1 MNQTQAHD
9 QQKADTRSWDHRI
22 PQPTIT
28 CQKRLLWQRFFKMSL
43 IFYSTKVEPHFSYE
57 LLRLHASKA
66 VSTETDC
73 QRNSSWQTLWL
84 ICHTRRASCSRT
96 TALAGAQRIWRWY
109 RHDSL
114 THSHTPTFGLS
125 WQQLS
130 RLDFHVFGSLK
141 GLTISNLQFTEA
153 EALTPSRKGKTLF
166 YYWSA

>member
-1 MNQTQAHD
+1 MKQTEPHH
-9 QQKADTRSWDHRI
+9 QQKADTRSWDQRI

-28 CQKRLLWQRFFKMSL
+28 CKKRLLWQRFCKMSL
-43 IFYSTKVEPHFSYE
+43 IFYSTKVELHFSMSFW
-57 LLRLHASKA
+57 ACMQSKQFQKR
-66 VSTETDC
+66 DC
-73 QRNSSWQTLWL
+73 RRNSSWQTLWL

-96 TALAGAQRIWRWY
+96 TALAGAQWIWRWY
-109 RHDSL
+109 RHESL
-114 THSHTPTFGLS
+114 TRSHTPTFGLS

-153 EALTPSRKGKTLF
+153 EALTSSRKGKTLF